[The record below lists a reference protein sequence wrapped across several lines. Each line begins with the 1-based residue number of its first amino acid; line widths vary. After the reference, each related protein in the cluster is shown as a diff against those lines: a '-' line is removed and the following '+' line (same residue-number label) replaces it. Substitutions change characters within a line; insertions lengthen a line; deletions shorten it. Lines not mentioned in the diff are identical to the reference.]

1 MKISG
6 YNEKFNIA
14 GDRIK
19 EARKLADLSQSK
31 LAAKMQLKGICIT
44 QKAISRLEKGERII
58 TDYEIIAFSEV
69 LNVSIAYLLHLE

>member
-19 EARKLADLSQSK
+19 AARKLADLSQSK

-44 QKAISRLEKGERII
+44 
-58 TDYEIIAFSEV
+58 
-69 LNVSIAYLLHLE
+69 